1 MVLDDEFV
9 REHVGS
15 STGPQV
21 LLAVSDTGTGI
32 DPAIVSR
39 IFEPFFTT
47 KGPGQGTGLGLAMV
61 YGVVKQSGGSIW
73 VNSEVGVGTTFRIYL
88 PRAQGISEVPAPR
101 KSQTTL
107 QRGSETVL
115 VVEDDS
121 GVRELVT
128 AMLASKGYTVLA
140 AERPDDVE
148 SICQKHSGNIQL
160 LLTDM
165 ILPGVSGR
173 EIAKRV
179 GALRPGIKV
188 LYMSGYTDDALIRD
202 HGLDESFAFL
212 QKPFSQGSVAAK
224 VREVLDSDGFRA
236 PRV

>member
-1 MVLDDEFV
+1 MD
-9 REHVGS
+9 S
-15 STGPQV
+15 ATQ
-21 LLAVSDTGTGI
+21 A
-32 DPAIVSR
+32 R

-61 YGVVKQSGGSIW
+61 YGVVNESGGSIW
-73 VNSEVGVGTTFRIYL
+73 VNSEVGVGTTFKIYL
-88 PRAQGISEVPAPR
+88 PKAQGISELPRVR

-107 QRGSETVL
+107 QRGTETVL
-115 VVEDDS
+115 VVEDDP

-128 AMLASKGYTVLA
+128 AMLTSKGYPVLA
-140 AERPDDVE
+140 AERPNDVE
-148 SICQKHSGNIQL
+148 SICQKHTGNIQL

-179 GALRPGIKV
+179 GVLRPGIKV

-202 HGLDESFAFL
+202 HGLDETFAFL
-212 QKPFSQGSVAAK
+212 QKPFSQGSVAGK

-236 PRV
+236 PRA